1 MAQFNKEVLSTKI
14 FSILPRPDLIKEKIY
29 KYNSRVYRILNYKHD
44 TVNTDIHKL
53 GIYRSIVM
61 DDDKLLS
68 FSLPKSIKYEEFKL
82 TNNLDDPNLLVTE
95 IIEGTMINMFYNGEE
110 WNISTKSA
118 IGGDYFYYRKGYD
131 NKSTKENQLTFKKM
145 FMECLR
151 EDVNTDLSFF
161 SKNLSTNCC
170 YSFVMQ
176 HPDNHIVLNNIEPKL
191 YLVAV
196 FEINDNSATYIP
208 FNTYVNMNCVKSI
221 SGLISF
227 PKTIDKLDDYKNM
240 ELKYT
245 KDSCDLILGL
255 MYLNEKTGER
265 AHAINETYNKMKNL
279 RGNNPNLQYQYL
291 CLKKIGKVKE
301 FLEFFPQYKGVFYK
315 FYTEYKNFLTNLHQC
330 YLSFYIQ
337 KNGERI
343 NKKYFYHIY
352 KIHHEFYLP
361 SLNTESKKIMN
372 KSEIYNYF
380 ETYDPIQQ
388 LHYLNYNENTANK
401 KTTKKNTTDENTT
414 NENTT
419 K

>member
-14 FSILPRPDLIKEKIY
+14 FSILPRPDSIKEKIY
-29 KYNSRVYRILNYKHD
+29 KYNSRVYKILNYKHD

-68 FSLPKSIKYEEFKL
+68 FSLPKSIKYDEFKI

-118 IGGDYFYYRKGYD
+118 IGGDYFYYRNGYD

-191 YLVAV
+191 VL
-196 FEINDNSATYIP
+196 DN
-208 FNTYVNMNCVKSI
+208 
-221 SGLISF
+221 
-227 PKTIDKLDDYKNM
+227 
-240 ELKYT
+240 
-245 KDSCDLILGL
+245 
-255 MYLNEKTGER
+255 
-265 AHAINETYNKMKNL
+265 
-279 RGNNPNLQYQYL
+279 NN
-291 CLKKIGKVKE
+291 I
-301 FLEFFPQYKGVFYK
+301 EFFV
-315 FYTEYKNFLTNLHQC
+315 
-330 YLSFYIQ
+330 
-337 KNGERI
+337 
-343 NKKYFYHIY
+343 
-352 KIHHEFYLP
+352 
-361 SLNTESKKIMN
+361 
-372 KSEIYNYF
+372 
-380 ETYDPIQQ
+380 
-388 LHYLNYNENTANK
+388 
-401 KTTKKNTTDENTT
+401 
-414 NENTT
+414 
-419 K
+419 